1 MTEDILISV
10 KGLHTL
16 EDAGEDEIEIFSP
29 GKYYFRGGKHY
40 ILYDELVEETG
51 ETIKNRI
58 TVKDGCVEVNK
69 KGPVNTLMSFEQG
82 KKSMSWYST
91 PMGNMYAGLDV
102 RDMQVVQQEDLLE
115 ILVDYGLEL
124 NYEHVA
130 DCRIR
135 IRVMAKDSGLFCLR

>member
-1 MTEDILISV
+1 MTEDILVSV
-10 KGLHTL
+10 RGLHTL
-16 EDAGEDEIEIFSP
+16 QDAGEDEIEVFSP

-58 TVKDGCVEVNK
+58 TLKDGCIEVKK
-69 KGPVNTLMSFEQG
+69 KGPVNTTMTFERG
-82 KKSMSWYST
+82 RKNTSWYST

-102 RDMQVVQQEDLLE
+102 RDMQVTEQEDLLDIQVE
-115 ILVDYGLEL
+115 YGLEL

-135 IRVMAKDSGLFCLR
+135 IRVMAKDSGLFSLH